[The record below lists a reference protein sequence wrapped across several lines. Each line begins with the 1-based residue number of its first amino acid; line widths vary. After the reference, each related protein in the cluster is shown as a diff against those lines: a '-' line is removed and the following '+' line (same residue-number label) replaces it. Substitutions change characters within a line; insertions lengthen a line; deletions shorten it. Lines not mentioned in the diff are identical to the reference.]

1 MSSTPPATVVGR
13 LTELARRRPVTGPVM
28 DKVRI
33 VLGDA
38 LALALEART
47 SPAGRTALALA
58 ATAPPGPAT
67 VVGLDRGVAP
77 ESAVL
82 VNSAL
87 IHSLLRD
94 DAHADTLLHPAAVV
108 LPVALALAEETEAS
122 TPDLVAAVIA
132 GYEVLAAVAAPVA
145 SETAG
150 RGLRNTAVFGPI
162 GAAATAGSVL
172 GLDDERFAAALL
184 IASGSAGG
192 TLQAFRA
199 GSPEWRF
206 QPGLAAQLGVSA
218 ARLAAALDPELLPFP
233 GDALE
238 SANGLYV
245 VLAGVDVDAGSRIAV
260 EPHALLEVTHKLHA
274 TCGANQV
281 PVAALSSILES
292 GVVADEIVRIDVHL
306 SRASFEYPGCEDYGP
321 FREGGTFLSRPFA
334 LAATVLAGR
343 GPLGDQQARAAL
355 RDPRLDRLARTV
367 HTHVVADSELRTS
380 QDAWITVELADGST
394 RRVGSEDLDD
404 RDLQPDWPAIADRMR
419 AVEPVAG
426 ERIADVLERFPAIE
440 VAELAAAVRT
450 ARPRSENP

>member
-13 LTELARRRPVTGPVM
+13 LTELARRRPVTDPVV

-47 SPAGRTALALA
+47 TPAGRTALGLA
-58 ATAPPGPAT
+58 ATAPSGPAT
-67 VVGLDRGVAP
+67 VVGLDHTVAT

-82 VNSAL
+82 GNSAL

-108 LPVALALAEETEAS
+108 LPVALALAEETGAS
-122 TPDLVAAVIA
+122 TPDFVSAVIA

-162 GAAATAGSVL
+162 GAATAAGSVL
-172 GLDDERFAAALL
+172 GLDDERVAAALL
-184 IASGSAGG
+184 IAAGSAGG

-238 SANGLYV
+238 SPNGLYV
-245 VLAGVDVDAGSRIAV
+245 VLAGVDVDAVSRIPLA
-260 EPHALLEVTHKLHA
+260 PRALLEVTHKLHA

-281 PVAALSSILES
+281 PVAALGSILAS
-292 GVVADEIVRIDVHL
+292 GVSADDIVRIDVHL

-321 FREGGTFLSRPFA
+321 FHDGGTFLSRPFA
-334 LAATVLAGR
+334 LAATALAGR
-343 GPLGDQQARAAL
+343 GPLGEVQTRAAL
-355 RDPRLDRLARTV
+355 GDPRLDRLARTV
-367 HTHVVADSELRTS
+367 HAHVVPDSELRSS
-380 QDAWITVELADGST
+380 QDAWITVELADGSV
-394 RRVGSEDLDD
+394 RRAGADDLDD
-404 RDLQPDWPAIADRMR
+404 RDLQPDWPAIANRML
-419 AVEPVAG
+419 AVDSVTG
-426 ERIADVLERFPAIE
+426 ERLSSVLERFPAIE
-440 VAELAAAVRT
+440 VAELAAALRAT
-450 ARPRSENP
+450 SPRSENL